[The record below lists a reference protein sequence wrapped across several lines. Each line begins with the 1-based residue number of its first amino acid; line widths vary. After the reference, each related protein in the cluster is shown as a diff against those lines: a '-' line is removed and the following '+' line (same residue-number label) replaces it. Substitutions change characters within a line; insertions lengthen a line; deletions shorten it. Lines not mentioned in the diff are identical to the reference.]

1 MSFPSFFPIASLCHH
16 CKSRIALRIL
26 NAVHGALSEARTESS
41 HLSVLAFTSLQL
53 PFLIFLF
60 SRRGIV
66 FANRLGAEKLTE
78 RAMDSYTDT
87 GFKHGPVVRCP
98 SSVVAKTLELVYEV

>member
-1 MSFPSFFPIASLCHH
+1 M
-16 CKSRIALRIL
+16 
-26 NAVHGALSEARTESS
+26 
-41 HLSVLAFTSLQL
+41 
-53 PFLIFLF
+53 
-60 SRRGIV
+60 